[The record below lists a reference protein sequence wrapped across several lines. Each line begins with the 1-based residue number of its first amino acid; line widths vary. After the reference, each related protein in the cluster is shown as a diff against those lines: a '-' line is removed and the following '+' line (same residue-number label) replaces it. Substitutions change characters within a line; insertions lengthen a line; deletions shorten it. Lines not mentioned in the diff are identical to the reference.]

1 MSAPKSGPQSPF
13 PGPRPYDAGE
23 RDRFHGR
30 AGERRDLASL
40 VIANRL
46 TVLYGP
52 TGAGYATVVA
62 HLHLVGFFATA
73 IAAVVAGFFCP
84 RREALAAALF
94 ALYCIAGIGALS
106 CSQWVQTNQY
116 WIRYYLM
123 FEVGVAACV
132 GFVLVGAFE
141 RALQAEWR
149 MGALIVLSLGLA
161 WSFGL
166 GGASSAPRELVGT
179 MWRASA
185 QDWART
191 AVEHHAQVVVG
202 DFWEV
207 WPTVFEADRLRGADA
222 AAKAPMFAATWRSWP
237 LHARVVKN
245 AAAAG
250 TLRVLCLPRLADC
263 ARAVEDDFQIRL
275 VTPPETSENLRDSD
289 GRAMR
294 MLTLRIAPRDSP
306 GSD

>member
-1 MSAPKSGPQSPF
+1 MRIVLTAVMLAFAHAHAFGEVQTNFGSGEISW
-13 PGPRPYDAGE
+13 
-23 RDRFHGR
+23 H
-30 AGERRDLASL
+30 
-40 VIANRL
+40 VIRS
-46 TVLYGP
+46 
-52 TGAGYATVVA
+52 GY
-62 HLHLVGFFATA
+62 
-73 IAAVVAGFFCP
+73 AVVAANLHVADFFVAAFAAIVAGLFCP
-84 RREALAAALF
+84 RREAVAAALI
-94 ALYCIAGIGALS
+94 ALYCVAGIGALS
-106 CSQWVQTNQY
+106 CSQWVQTGQY

-202 DFWEV
+202 DFWEA

-237 LHARVVKN
+237 LHARVVEN
-245 AAAAG
+245 AAAAE

-275 VTPPETSENLRDSD
+275 VTPPETSETLRDSD